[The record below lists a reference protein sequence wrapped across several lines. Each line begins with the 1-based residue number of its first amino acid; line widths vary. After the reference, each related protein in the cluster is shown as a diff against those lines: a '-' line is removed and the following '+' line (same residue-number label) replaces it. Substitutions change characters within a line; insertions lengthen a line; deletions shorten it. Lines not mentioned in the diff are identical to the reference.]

1 MAHSRRKTPQKAL
14 TRKDFRYKRDWK
26 YYKENEQEDLD
37 LIDEFMEEDEDE
49 NLYTAG
55 IMLVV
60 GALMT
65 FLKML
70 DIGGSAIGNPLDG
83 MDVVVKY
90 AFGFLTV
97 AGINAIGSQMATA
110 KGNKKQLIS
119 DILKALS
126 IFAFATLVFCI
137 VSTSI

>member
-1 MAHSRRKTPQKAL
+1 MVSRRRKRPQKAL

-26 YYKENEQEDLD
+26 YYKENNKEDLD

-55 IMLVV
+55 IMLLV
-60 GALMT
+60 GVLLT

-70 DIGGSAIGNPLDG
+70 DIGGSAVGNPLDD
-83 MDVVVKY
+83 MDIVVKY

-97 AGINAIGSQMATA
+97 SGINAIGSQMATE
-110 KGNKKQLIS
+110 KGNKKQIIS

-126 IFAFATLVFCI
+126 IFAFAILVFCI